1 MKSSSGHWDTIFST
15 TKDTK
20 LGWYEKDVSRTLGLL
35 DKIPGW
41 NNSAIFI
48 PGAGTSLLTG
58 ELLSRGAE
66 LVLNDISCKA
76 LSRVKRSL
84 GPKPGKVHWLCQDIS
99 QPVKSVIPGIDI
111 WIDRA
116 VLHFLTDKA
125 GITGYFKNLNS
136 LLKPGGYA
144 LFAEFSKTGAEKCA
158 GLAVHRYSVE
168 ELSER
173 LGPSF
178 RLVTHFAYTY
188 INRYGEPRPYVYALF
203 KKGSMRASG

>member
-1 MKSSSGHWDTIFST
+1 MKPGNGHWDAIFST

-20 LGWYEKDVSRTLGLL
+20 LGWYEKDVSKTLGLL

-41 NNSAIFI
+41 RDSTIFI
-48 PGAGTSLLTG
+48 AGAGTSLLSG

-66 LVLNDISCKA
+66 MVLNDISSKA
-76 LSRVKRSL
+76 LNRVKRRL
-84 GPKPGKVHWLCQDIS
+84 GNKPGKVHWLCQDIS
-99 QPVKSVIPGIDI
+99 QPVKSVIPDIGI

-116 VLHFLTDKA
+116 VLHFLTNKA
-125 GITGYFKNLNS
+125 DIKGYFKNLNS
-136 LLKPGGYA
+136 ILRPSGYA

-168 ELSER
+168 ELAER

-178 RLVTHFAYTY
+178 RLVTHFDYTY

-203 KKGSMRASG
+203 KKGVMRASG